1 MYPKALSSSAN
12 CSRNFSNCV
21 PFAEQKMCVPS
32 NLNTA
37 LKQRYTT
44 NIYVACVAYSLKAK
58 IVESKQLAFAR
69 QWPINKNRVMVF
81 SVQFML
87 MAVYATVEYF
97 MSPLSNS
104 LYCYRRTMFSMR
116 YMPVIQVHNE
126 LSQVP

>member
-1 MYPKALSSSAN
+1 
-12 CSRNFSNCV
+12 
-21 PFAEQKMCVPS
+21 
-32 NLNTA
+32 
-37 LKQRYTT
+37 
-44 NIYVACVAYSLKAK
+44 
-58 IVESKQLAFAR
+58 
-69 QWPINKNRVMVF
+69 MVF

-126 LSQVP
+126 LSQVPWGLWPQGFSCKKKISGCELKGLGTKMNW